1 MDANDILNSPEMKK
15 LFNEA
20 KWMLFLGAISDKEI
34 ADSSGV
40 GEDVTRPMYEF
51 FKVFYD
57 HGVELDIVIEAV
69 EKLRVLPFP
78 SDVVPP
84 KKNNEVSSSDLT
96 SFVKVL
102 NDIQK
107 KKGES

>member
-20 KWMLFLGAISDKEI
+20 KWMLLLGAISDKEI
-34 ADSSGV
+34 ADSAGV
-40 GEDVTRPMYEF
+40 GEDVTRPVYEF

-57 HGVELDIVIEAV
+57 HGVEA
-69 EKLRVLPFP
+69 
-78 SDVVPP
+78 DVVVEALNKLKPLQEQS
-84 KKNNEVSSSDLT
+84 KEDITSSDLT
-96 SFVKVL
+96 SFIKVL

>member
-20 KWMLFLGAISDKEI
+20 KWMLLLGVVSDKEI
-34 ADSSGV
+34 ADGSSS
-40 GEDVTRPMYEF
+40 RPMYDF
-51 FKVFYD
+51 LKVFYD
-57 HGVELDIVIEAV
+57 HGVEADIVAEAF
-69 EKLRVLPFP
+69 EKLQVL
-78 SDVVPP
+78 SS

-102 NDIQK
+102 HDIQK
-107 KKGES
+107 KKGET

>member
-20 KWMLFLGAISDKEI
+20 KWMLILGTVSDKEL
-34 ADSSGV
+34 ADSYGV
-40 GEDVTRPMYEF
+40 GEDVTRHVYEF
-51 FKVFYD
+51 LKVFYD
-57 HGVELDIVIEAV
+57 HGVEPDIVVEAM
-69 EKLRVLPFP
+69 EKLQVL
-78 SDVVPP
+78 SS

-107 KKGES
+107 KKGEKNATEE

>member
-1 MDANDILNSPEMKK
+1 MDTNDILNSPEIKK
-15 LFNEA
+15 LLNEA
-20 KWMLFLGAISDKEI
+20 KWMLLLGTISDKEI
-34 ADSSGV
+34 ADSAGV
-40 GEDVTRPMYEF
+40 SEDVTRPMYEF

-57 HGVELDIVIEAV
+57 HGVEPDVVIEAI
-69 EKLRVLPFP
+69 EKLQVL
-78 SDVVPP
+78 SS

>member
-20 KWMLFLGAISDKEI
+20 KWMLILGAVSDKEI
-34 ADSSGV
+34 SDSL
-40 GEDVTRPMYEF
+40 GEDVARPMYDF
-51 FKVFYD
+51 LKVFYD
-57 HGVELDIVIEAV
+57 HGVEADIVVEAF
-69 EKLRVLPFP
+69 EKLQVL
-78 SDVVPP
+78 SS

-102 NDIQK
+102 RDIQK
-107 KKGES
+107 KKGET

>member
-15 LFNEA
+15 LLNEA
-20 KWMLFLGAISDKEI
+20 KWMMLLGIVSDKEI

-40 GEDVTRPMYEF
+40 GEDVTRPVYEF

-57 HGVELDIVIEAV
+57 HDVEPDIVVEAI
-69 EKLRVLPFP
+69 EKLQALP
-78 SDVVPP
+78 S

-107 KKGES
+107 KKGET

>member
-20 KWMLFLGAISDKEI
+20 KWMLLLGVVSDKEI
-34 ADSSGV
+34 ADSSGT
-40 GEDVTRPMYEF
+40 GEDVDRPMYDF
-51 FKVFYD
+51 LKVFYD
-57 HGVELDIVIEAV
+57 HGVEADIVVEAF
-69 EKLRVLPFP
+69 EKLQVL
-78 SDVVPP
+78 SS

-102 NDIQK
+102 HDIQK
-107 KKGES
+107 KKGET

>member
-20 KWMLFLGAISDKEI
+20 KWMLLLGTISDKEI
-34 ADSSGV
+34 ADSAGV
-40 GEDVTRPMYEF
+40 GEDVIRPVYEF
-51 FKVFYD
+51 FKVLYD
-57 HGVELDIVIEAV
+57 HGVEADVVVEAL
-69 EKLRVLPFP
+69 EKLQVL
-78 SDVVPP
+78 SS
-84 KKNNEVSSSDLT
+84 KKSNEVSSSDLT

-107 KKGES
+107 KKGEKNATEE

>member
-15 LFNEA
+15 LFDEA
-20 KWMLFLGAISDKEI
+20 KWMMLLGAISDKEI

-40 GEDVTRPMYEF
+40 GEDVTRPVYEF

-57 HGVELDIVIEAV
+57 HDVEADVVVEAL
-69 EKLRVLPFP
+69 EKLQVL
-78 SDVVPP
+78 SS
-84 KKNNEVSSSDLT
+84 KKSNEVSSSDLT

-107 KKGES
+107 KKGEKNAAEE